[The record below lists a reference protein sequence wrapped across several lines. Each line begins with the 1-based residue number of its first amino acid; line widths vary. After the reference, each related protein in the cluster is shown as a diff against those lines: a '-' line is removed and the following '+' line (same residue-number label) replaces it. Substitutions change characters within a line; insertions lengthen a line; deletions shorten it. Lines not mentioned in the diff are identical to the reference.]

1 MKTHFLASFSFC
13 LILVGCVSGS
23 SRADQERAALHMQIG
38 TGYLSQG
45 LYPQAI
51 SELLKAEKLNPK
63 DPAILNNL
71 GLAYHL
77 RGKLKQAEEKFRAA
91 VTADPRFTDGK
102 NNLARNLI
110 DQNRL
115 DEAITILEKNEGDL
129 TYAYAEKT
137 YSNLGMAYFEKGSYV
152 QAEKHLL
159 RALEIRREG
168 CTASY
173 YYGRTL
179 QQLNQPEKA
188 AAEFDRAIENCRSA
202 RFEEPIFYSAMS
214 YYSLGEK
221 EKSKARL
228 EELLKDYP
236 QSKYVA
242 KAKGMLQLL
251 EQ

>member
-1 MKTHFLASFSFC
+1 
-13 LILVGCVSGS
+13 
-23 SRADQERAALHMQIG
+23 MQIG

-45 LYPQAI
+45 MYPQAI
-51 SELLKAEKLNPK
+51 SELLKAENLNPK
-63 DPAILNNL
+63 DPAILSNL

-77 RGKLKQAEEKFRAA
+77 RGRLKQAEEKFRSAIKY
-91 VTADPRFTDGK
+91 DPRFTDAK

-110 DQNRL
+110 DQKRL
-115 DEAITILEKNEGDL
+115 NEAIKILEEIEGDL
-129 TYAYAEKT
+129 TYPYAEKT
-137 YSNLGMAYFEKGSYV
+137 YSNLGMAFFEKGSYGR
-152 QAEKHLL
+152 AEKYLL
-159 RALEIRREG
+159 RALEIRRES
-168 CTASY
+168 CTASS

-179 QQLNQPEKA
+179 QQLNRLDKA
-188 AAEFDRAIENCRSA
+188 AEELDRAIENCRGA